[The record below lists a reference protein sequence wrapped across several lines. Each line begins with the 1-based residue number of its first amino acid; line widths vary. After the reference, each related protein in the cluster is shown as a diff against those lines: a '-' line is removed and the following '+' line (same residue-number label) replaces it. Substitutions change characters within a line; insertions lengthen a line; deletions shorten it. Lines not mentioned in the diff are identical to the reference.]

1 MNSWP
6 TWLLGALMATLLGC
20 ARHTD
25 LPPPATPQAATACD
39 LDGMTLADFP
49 GPKAQI
55 FYAHTQQPL
64 FLCNT
69 VELIALYRHPE
80 QVREVRVMYVQ
91 DMAATAWEAPI
102 GHWIDARKAWY
113 VQGSRKLGSMGPT
126 LASFADSSAAAD
138 FARREGG
145 KVYDFSSIPESTTIL
160 DGGVLK
166 DRMEK

>member
-1 MNSWP
+1 MNTWP
-6 TWLLGALMATLLGC
+6 RWVLGALMATLLGC
-20 ARHTD
+20 TQHGA
-25 LPPPATPQAATACD
+25 PPPPSSPQASTVCD

-55 FYAHTQQPL
+55 FYAHTAQPL

-69 VELIALYRHPE
+69 VELVALYRHPE
-80 QVREVRVMYVQ
+80 QVRQVRALYVQ
-91 DMAATAWEAPI
+91 DMAATSWDAPV
-102 GHWIDARKAWY
+102 GHWIDARQAWY

-126 LASFADSSAAAD
+126 LASFSSAAAASA

-145 KVYDFSSIPESTTIL
+145 RVYDFASIPESSTIL